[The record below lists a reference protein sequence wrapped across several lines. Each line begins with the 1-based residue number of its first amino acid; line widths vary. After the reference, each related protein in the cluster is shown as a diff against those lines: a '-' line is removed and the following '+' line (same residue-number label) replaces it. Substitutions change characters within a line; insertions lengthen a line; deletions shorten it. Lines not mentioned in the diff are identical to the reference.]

1 MQCMA
6 LITLHYI
13 NAYSMQCM
21 ATLVE
26 TLHRNTRPL
35 QRKVRGKVI
44 DFFMSKGNM
53 DISVS

>member
-6 LITLHYI
+6 LITVDYI

-21 ATLVE
+21 ETLVE
-26 TLHRNTRPL
+26 TLHRNTCPL
-35 QRKVRGKVI
+35 QRELRGKVI

-53 DISVS
+53 DINVS